1 MLSSRW
7 KNRPAVL
14 SVSFAL
20 FVFAAQFMT
29 IQAGT
34 NQSPSS
40 PQDVLTFHGDT
51 NRSGWASSETLLTVA
66 NVTPATFGLL
76 HVVTLDGRTDAQ
88 PLFVSAQTIQGQGVH
103 DVVYVATEANSVY
116 AIDADSGAILW
127 HANFGIP
134 VPFQYKSHDDNVYP
148 VMGILG
154 TPVIDR
160 TAGLLYFVSD
170 TLSAPSDIFRLHA
183 ISLSTGLDA
192 VPPVAI
198 EYSTTLSD
206 GTQWTF
212 NPRYHLQR
220 PGLLEANGSIY
231 VSFGSNGDIV
241 PTQSRG
247 TILRYDA
254 ATLTPQTGDIA
265 NKLHETTQ
273 PFYLSSIWQ
282 SGYGVAADANGDLFF
297 STGNSNPNYPSYSQ
311 AFNRPD
317 STVRLSADLLTL
329 VDSFTT
335 YNYYQLDQG
344 DSDVGSGGTLLL
356 PDQPG
361 PIPHLA
367 IAGGKDGRAFLLNRD
382 NMGGYTDGGPDNV
395 VQTINMGGCWCGPA
409 YFVGSDGATHVL
421 TGGSN
426 GVTSWKLQTSP
437 TVQLMQETSTGSG
450 PVSGLPDDGGTI
462 PVISSNGTR
471 AGTGVVWFVQRPA
484 SSSDQ
489 NPGTPVTLRA
499 YNASNLQQ
507 QLISLQGGTW
517 THAVNSNANLVPTVA
532 KGRVYVASNLQL
544 RMYGVTHIGSDNVV
558 VPASLKP
565 SQPDTITC
573 PAQVASTPAASGKTP
588 LHDLYGTVCQA
599 TGKRI
604 MLALRSGRAVSVDV
618 SGAFDQNRHLLL
630 TPGRT
635 LHVSVAM
642 DQAGVLHARK
652 VSPSHIISPLT
663 PPDR

>member
-1 MLSSRW
+1 ML
-7 KNRPAVL
+7 AVP
-14 SVSFAL
+14 
-20 FVFAAQFMT
+20 FMA

-34 NQSPSS
+34 SPSPSS
-40 PQDVLTFHGDT
+40 PQDMLTYHGDT
-51 NRSGWASSETLLTVA
+51 NRSGWASSETQLTVA
-66 NVTPATFGLL
+66 NVTPGTFGLL

-88 PLFVSAQTIQGQGVH
+88 PLFVSGQTIQGHGVH
-103 DVVYVATEANSVY
+103 NVVYVATEANSVY

-134 VPFQYKSHDDNVYP
+134 VPYQYKNYDDNVYP
-148 VMGILG
+148 VMGILS

-170 TLSAPSDIFRLHA
+170 TLGVPSDIFRLHA

-192 VPPVAI
+192 VPPVVI
-198 EYSTTLSD
+198 QYSTTLSD

-212 NPRYHLQR
+212 TPRYHLQR

-241 PTQSRG
+241 PDQSRG

-265 NKLHETTQ
+265 DKLHEIAQ
-273 PFYLSSIWQ
+273 PYYLSSIWQ
-282 SGYGVAADANGDLFF
+282 SGYGVAADANGDIFF
-297 STGNSNPNYPSYSQ
+297 STGNSNPNFPSYSQ

-344 DSDVGSGGTLLL
+344 DTDVGSGGTLLL

-409 YFVGSDGATHVL
+409 YFVGPDGATHIL

-437 TVQLMQETSTGSG
+437 TVQLTQETLTGSG

-462 PVISSNGTR
+462 PVISSNGTT
-471 AGTGVVWFVQRPA
+471 AGTGIVWFVQRPA

-507 QLISLQGGTW
+507 QLISVLGGTW
-517 THAVNSNANLVPTVA
+517 THAVNSEANLVPTVA

-544 RMYGVTHIGSDNVV
+544 RIYGVIPNGPPGNLV
-558 VPASLKP
+558 VPASLTP
-565 SQPDTITC
+565 SEPDTITC
-573 PAQVASTPAASGKTP
+573 PSGAALMTAANGKTP
-588 LHDLYGTVCQA
+588 VHELYGTVCQA
-599 TGKRI
+599 SGKQI
-604 MLALRSGRAVSVDV
+604 KLALRNGRAVSIDT
-618 SGAFDQNRHLLL
+618 SGAIDQSRHLLL
-630 TPGRT
+630 TPGRA
-635 LHVSVAM
+635 LHVSVAL
-642 DQAGVLHARK
+642 DKAGVIHARK
-652 VSPSHIISPLT
+652 ISPSHTISPLT
-663 PPDR
+663 PADR